1 MNRIKLEVP
10 LNIAFTCNIPVRIT
24 DINYGNHLGNDAIL
38 SILHE
43 SRVQYL
49 MHLGF
54 TELNIGNNVSLIMSD
69 VAIEFKREGFYG
81 DIIEISIR
89 LGNISR
95 VGFDLY
101 YVLTTKNNRTLLAQ
115 AKTGMVCF
123 DYTNKKVASVPTQ
136 LINKLIVTIGS

>member
-10 LNIAFTCNIPVRIT
+10 LDIVFTCTIAVRIT

-43 SRVQYL
+43 ARVQYL
-49 MHLGF
+49 MYLGF

-81 DIIEISIR
+81 DVIEISIR
-89 LGNISR
+89 LGDTNR

-101 YVLTTKNNRTLLAQ
+101 YVLTTTSNKKLIAQ

-123 DYTNKKVASVPTQ
+123 DYNNRKLVSIPVQLQKKLGYT
-136 LINKLIVTIGS
+136 

>member
-10 LNIAFTCNIPVRIT
+10 LDIAFTCIIPIRIT
-24 DINYGNHLGNDAIL
+24 DINYGNHLGNDAVL

-43 SRVQYL
+43 ARVQYL
-49 MHLGF
+49 VYLGF
-54 TELNIGNNVSLIMSD
+54 TELNIGNNISLIMSD

-81 DIIEISIR
+81 DVIEVSIR
-89 LGNISR
+89 LGVTNR

-101 YVLTTKNNRTLLAQ
+101 YVLTTISNKKLIAQ

-123 DYTNKKVASVPTQ
+123 DYNNRKVVSIPVQLQKKLGYT
-136 LINKLIVTIGS
+136 